1 MKRAANS
8 FTLYLA
14 SDSAF
19 TLILDSVLNIQESTY
34 SYGVLLDPETEYFWN
49 VVSHNPC
56 GSSESSDTLSF
67 TTGEEGTTDIFGCT
81 DPTAFNFDPT
91 ATVDN
96 GSCEPFIFG
105 CTNPDADNYDS
116 EANTENGSCIVSGC
130 TNEAADNY
138 DETANNED
146 GSCIISGCTDP
157 VASNFNVEANL
168 DDGSCVPF
176 VSGCTDPDAYNFNPN
191 ANLEDGTCDL
201 NH

>member
-1 MKRAANS
+1 M
-8 FTLYLA
+8 
-14 SDSAF
+14 
-19 TLILDSVLNIQESTY
+19 
-34 SYGVLLDPETEYFWN
+34 
-49 VVSHNPC
+49 VSHNPC

-67 TTGEEGTTDIFGCT
+67 TTGEEGTTDVFGCT

-130 TNEAADNY
+130 TNEDADNY

-157 VASNFNVEANL
+157 LSL
-168 DDGSCVPF
+168 
-176 VSGCTDPDAYNFNPN
+176 
-191 ANLEDGTCDL
+191 
-201 NH
+201 